1 MAIVKAEFNPI
12 FKEANMTRK
21 RYRAMKGSAG
31 SGKSVNVA
39 QDFVIKLGDI
49 RYKGA
54 NLLVVRKSESTHKY
68 STYAELTGAI
78 NRIYGTYADKY
89 WTMKLNP
96 LEIINKVTGS
106 SIIFRGVN
114 DAKQREK
121 LKSINF
127 SKGKLTWIWCEEAT
141 ELMES
146 DVDILDDR
154 LRGLLDNTNLY
165 YQMTFTFNPVS
176 STHWIK
182 RKYFDFESEDIFNH
196 HSTYLTNRFID
207 EAYHRRMLMRK
218 EQDPEGYKVYGLG
231 DWGETG
237 GAILKN
243 YLIHEFPTEF
253 ECFDNMRISQDFGF
267 NHANAILRVG
277 FKDGELYICN
287 EIYVHEKDTSEII
300 DIANRNNLEKTLF
313 MYCDSAEPDRIKM
326 WKKAGYKAKG
336 VKKGPGSVKA
346 QIDYLKQIRIHIHPS
361 CVNTIKEIQQW
372 KWKKDEKTG
381 LYLDEPVEFM
391 DDAMAALRY
400 SISDKLRSNGA
411 RILTPE
417 GRL

>member
-1 MAIVKAEFNPI
+1 MIVKIDFNPA
-12 FKEANMTRK
+12 FKGANFTKK

-39 QDFVIKLGDI
+39 QDYILKLGDKK
-49 RYKGA
+49 YQGA
-54 NLLVVRKSESTHKY
+54 NLLVVRKSEATHKY

-78 NRIYGTYADKY
+78 NRIYGKQADKY
-89 WTMKLNP
+89 WKTTLNP
-96 LEIINKVTGS
+96 LEIKSKVTGN

-127 SKGKLTWIWCEEAT
+127 SKGKLTWVWCEEAT

-146 DVDILDDR
+146 DIDILDDR
-154 LRGLLDNTNLY
+154 LRGILTNINLY

-176 STHWIK
+176 ATHWIK
-182 RKYFDFESEDIFNH
+182 RKYFDYKNDDIFTH
-196 HSTYLTNRFID
+196 HSTYLQNRFID
-207 EAYHRRMLMRK
+207 EAYYRRMQMRK

-231 DWGETG
+231 EWGETG

-243 YLIHEFPTEF
+243 YVIHEFPTEF
-253 ECFDNMRISQDFGF
+253 EYFDNMRLSQDFGF
-267 NHANAILRVG
+267 NHANAILRIG

-287 EIYVHEKDTSEII
+287 EIYVHEMDTSEII
-300 DIANRNNLEKTLF
+300 KIANSKGLEKNLF

-326 WKKAGYKAKG
+326 WKSAGYKAKG

-346 QIDYLKQIRIHIHPS
+346 QIDYLKQLRIHVHPS
-361 CVNTIKEIQQW
+361 CTNTIKEIQQW
-372 KWKKDEKTG
+372 KWKQDERTG

-400 SISDKLRSNGA
+400 SIDNKLKNNG
-411 RILTPE
+411 ISFLK
-417 GRL
+417 

>member
-1 MAIVKAEFNPI
+1 
-12 FKEANMTRK
+12 
-21 RYRAMKGSAG
+21 MKGSAG

-39 QDFVIKLGDI
+39 QDYILKLGDKK
-49 RYKGA
+49 YQGA
-54 NLLVVRKSESTHKY
+54 NLLVVRKSEATHKY

-78 NRIYGTYADKY
+78 NRIYGKQADKY
-89 WTMKLNP
+89 WKTTLNP
-96 LEIINKVTGS
+96 LEIKSKVTGN

-127 SKGKLTWIWCEEAT
+127 SKGKLTWVWCEEAT

-146 DVDILDDR
+146 DIDILDDR
-154 LRGLLDNTNLY
+154 LRGILTNPNLY

-176 STHWIK
+176 ATHWIK
-182 RKYFDFESEDIFNH
+182 RKYFDYKNDDIFTH
-196 HSTYLTNRFID
+196 HSTYLQNRFID
-207 EAYHRRMLMRK
+207 EAYYRRMKMRE

-231 DWGETG
+231 EWGETG

-243 YLIHEFPTEF
+243 YVIHEFPTEF
-253 ECFDNMRISQDFGF
+253 EYFDNMRLSQDFGF
-267 NHANAILRVG
+267 NHANAILRIG

-287 EIYVHEKDTSEII
+287 EIYVHEMDTSEII
-300 DIANRNNLEKTLF
+300 TIANSKGLEKSLF

-326 WKKAGYKAKG
+326 WKSAGYKAKG
-336 VKKGPGSVKA
+336 VKKGPGSIKA
-346 QIDYLKQIRIHIHPS
+346 QIDYLKQLRIHVHPS
-361 CVNTIKEIQQW
+361 CINTIKEIQQW
-372 KWKKDEKTG
+372 KWKQDERTG

-400 SISDKLRSNGA
+400 SIDNKLKNNGV
-411 RILTPE
+411 RILTPN
-417 GRL
+417 GRR

>member
-1 MAIVKAEFNPI
+1 MVIAMIVRIKFNPS
-12 FKEANMTRK
+12 FKETNFTKK

-39 QDFVIKLGDI
+39 QDYILKLGDKK
-49 RYKGA
+49 YQGA
-54 NLLVVRKSESTHKY
+54 NLLVVRKSEATHKY

-78 NRIYGTYADKY
+78 NRIYGKQADKY
-89 WTMKLNP
+89 WKTTLNP
-96 LEIINKVTGS
+96 LEIKSKVTGN

-146 DVDILDDR
+146 DIDILDDR
-154 LRGLLDNTNLY
+154 LRGLLTNPNLY

-176 STHWIK
+176 ATHWIK
-182 RKYFDFESEDIFNH
+182 RKYFDYKNDDIFTH
-196 HSTYLTNRFID
+196 HSTYLQNRFID
-207 EAYHRRMLMRK
+207 EAYYRRMQMRK
-218 EQDPEGYKVYGLG
+218 EQDPEGYRVYGLG
-231 DWGETG
+231 EWGETG

-243 YLIHEFPTEF
+243 YVIHEFPTEF
-253 ECFDNMRISQDFGF
+253 EYFDNMRLSQDFGF
-267 NHANAILRVG
+267 NHANVVLRIG

-287 EIYVHEKDTSEII
+287 EIYVHEMDTSEII
-300 DIANRNNLEKTLF
+300 KIANSRGLEKTLF

-326 WKKAGYKAKG
+326 WKSAGYKAKG
-336 VKKGPGSVKA
+336 VKKGAGSVKA
-346 QIDYLKQIRIHIHPS
+346 QIDYLKQLRIHVHPS
-361 CVNTIKEIQQW
+361 CTNTIKEIQQW
-372 KWKKDEKTG
+372 KWKQDERTG

-400 SISDKLRSNGA
+400 SIDNKLKNNG
-411 RILTPE
+411 ISFLK
-417 GRL
+417 

>member
-1 MAIVKAEFNPI
+1 MITRIDFNPA
-12 FKEANMTRK
+12 FKGANFTKK

-39 QDFVIKLGDI
+39 QDYILKLGDKK
-49 RYKGA
+49 YQGA
-54 NLLVVRKSESTHKY
+54 NLLVVRKSEATHKY

-78 NRIYGTYADKY
+78 NRIYGKQADKY
-89 WTMKLNP
+89 WKTTLNP
-96 LEIINKVTGS
+96 LEIKSKVTGN

-127 SKGKLTWIWCEEAT
+127 SKGKLTWVWCEEAT

-146 DVDILDDR
+146 DIDILDDR
-154 LRGLLDNTNLY
+154 LRGILTNPNLY

-176 STHWIK
+176 ATHWIK
-182 RKYFDFESEDIFNH
+182 RKYFDYKNDDIFTH
-196 HSTYLTNRFID
+196 HSTYLQNRFID
-207 EAYHRRMLMRK
+207 EAYYRRMQMRK

-231 DWGETG
+231 EWGETG

-243 YLIHEFPTEF
+243 YVIHEFPTEF
-253 ECFDNMRISQDFGF
+253 EYFDNMRLSQDFGF
-267 NHANAILRVG
+267 NHANVVLRIG
-277 FKDGELYICN
+277 FRDGELYICN
-287 EIYVHEKDTSEII
+287 EIYVHEMDTSEII
-300 DIANRNNLEKTLF
+300 KIANSKGLEKNLF

-326 WKKAGYKAKG
+326 WKSAGYKAKG

-346 QIDYLKQIRIHIHPS
+346 QIDYLKQLKIHVHPS
-361 CVNTIKEIQQW
+361 CTNTIKEIQQW
-372 KWKKDEKTG
+372 KWKQDERTG

-391 DDAMAALRY
+391 DDAMDALRY
-400 SISDKLRSNGA
+400 SIDNKLKNNG
-411 RILTPE
+411 ISFLK
-417 GRL
+417 

>member
-1 MAIVKAEFNPI
+1 MITRVQFNPS
-12 FKEANMTRK
+12 FREANFTKK
-21 RYRAMKGSAG
+21 RYRSMKGSAG

-39 QDFVIKLGDI
+39 QDYILKLGDKK
-49 RYKGA
+49 YQGA
-54 NLLVVRKSESTHKY
+54 NLLVVRKSEATHKY

-78 NRIYGTYADKY
+78 NRIYGKQADKY
-89 WTMKLNP
+89 WKTTLNP
-96 LEIINKVTGS
+96 LEIKSKVTGN

-127 SKGKLTWIWCEEAT
+127 SKGKLTWVWCEEAT

-146 DVDILDDR
+146 DIDILDDR
-154 LRGLLDNTNLY
+154 LRGILTNPNLY

-176 STHWIK
+176 ATHWIK
-182 RKYFDFESEDIFNH
+182 RKYFDYKNDDIFTH
-196 HSTYLTNRFID
+196 HSTYLQNRFID
-207 EAYHRRMLMRK
+207 EAYYRRMQMRK

-231 DWGETG
+231 EWGETG

-243 YLIHEFPTEF
+243 YVIHEFPTEF
-253 ECFDNMRISQDFGF
+253 EYFDNMRLSQDFGF
-267 NHANAILRVG
+267 NHANAILRIG

-287 EIYVHEKDTSEII
+287 EIYVHEMDTSEII
-300 DIANRNNLEKTLF
+300 KIANSKGLEKNLF

-326 WKKAGYKAKG
+326 WKSAGYKAKG

-346 QIDYLKQIRIHIHPS
+346 QIDYLKQLRIHVHPS
-361 CVNTIKEIQQW
+361 CTNTIKEIQQW
-372 KWKKDEKTG
+372 KWKQDERTG

-400 SISDKLRSNGA
+400 SIDNKLKNSGV
-411 RILTPE
+411 RILTPS
-417 GRL
+417 GRR

>member
-1 MAIVKAEFNPI
+1 MGITMIVRIDFNPV
-12 FKEANMTRK
+12 FKGANFTKK

-39 QDFVIKLGDI
+39 QDYILKLGDKK
-49 RYKGA
+49 YQGA
-54 NLLVVRKSESTHKY
+54 NLLVVRKSEATHKY

-78 NRIYGTYADKY
+78 NRIYGKQADKY
-89 WTMKLNP
+89 WKTTLNP
-96 LEIINKVTGS
+96 LEIKSKVTGN

-127 SKGKLTWIWCEEAT
+127 SKGKLTWVWCEEAT

-146 DVDILDDR
+146 DIDILDDR
-154 LRGLLDNTNLY
+154 LRGILTNPNLY

-176 STHWIK
+176 ATHWIK
-182 RKYFDFESEDIFNH
+182 RKYFDYKNDDIFTH
-196 HSTYLTNRFID
+196 HSTYLQNRFID
-207 EAYHRRMLMRK
+207 EAYYRRMQMRK

-231 DWGETG
+231 EWGETG

-243 YLIHEFPTEF
+243 YVIHEFPTGF
-253 ECFDNMRISQDFGF
+253 EYFDNMRLSQDFGF
-267 NHANAILRVG
+267 NHANAILRIG

-287 EIYVHEKDTSEII
+287 EIYVHEMDTSEII
-300 DIANRNNLEKTLF
+300 KIANSKGLEKNLF

-326 WKKAGYKAKG
+326 WKSAGYKAKG

-346 QIDYLKQIRIHIHPS
+346 QIDYLKQLRIHVHPS
-361 CVNTIKEIQQW
+361 CINTIKEIQQW
-372 KWKKDEKTG
+372 KWKQDERTG

-400 SISDKLRSNGA
+400 SIDSKLKNNG
-411 RILTPE
+411 ISFLK
-417 GRL
+417 

>member
-1 MAIVKAEFNPI
+1 MIVRIKFNPS
-12 FKEANMTRK
+12 FKETNFTKK

-39 QDFVIKLGDI
+39 QDYILKLGDKK
-49 RYKGA
+49 YQGA
-54 NLLVVRKSESTHKY
+54 NLLVVRKSEATHKY

-78 NRIYGTYADKY
+78 NRIYGKQADKY
-89 WTMKLNP
+89 WKTTLNP
-96 LEIINKVTGS
+96 LEIKSKVTGN

-146 DVDILDDR
+146 DIDILDDR
-154 LRGLLDNTNLY
+154 LRGILTNPNLY

-176 STHWIK
+176 ATHWIK
-182 RKYFDFESEDIFNH
+182 RKYFDYKNDDIFTH
-196 HSTYLTNRFID
+196 HSTYLQNRFID
-207 EAYHRRMLMRK
+207 EAYYRRMQMRK
-218 EQDPEGYKVYGLG
+218 EQDPEGYRVYGLG
-231 DWGETG
+231 EWGETG

-243 YLIHEFPTEF
+243 YVIHEFPTEF
-253 ECFDNMRISQDFGF
+253 EYFDNMRLSQDFGF
-267 NHANAILRVG
+267 NHANVVLRIG

-287 EIYVHEKDTSEII
+287 EIYVHEMDTSEII
-300 DIANRNNLEKTLF
+300 KIANSKGLEKNLF

-326 WKKAGYKAKG
+326 WKSAGYRAKS

-346 QIDYLKQIRIHIHPS
+346 QIDYLKQLRIHVHPS
-361 CVNTIKEIQQW
+361 CTNTIKEIQQW
-372 KWKKDEKTG
+372 KWKQDERTG

-400 SISDKLRSNGA
+400 SIDNKLKNNG
-411 RILTPE
+411 ISFLK
-417 GRL
+417 

>member
-1 MAIVKAEFNPI
+1 MIVRIDFNPV
-12 FKEANMTRK
+12 FKGANFTKK

-39 QDFVIKLGDI
+39 QDYILKLGDKK
-49 RYKGA
+49 YQGA
-54 NLLVVRKSESTHKY
+54 NLLVVRKSEATHKY

-78 NRIYGTYADKY
+78 NRIYGKQADKY
-89 WTMKLNP
+89 WKTTLNP
-96 LEIINKVTGS
+96 LEIKNKVTGN

-127 SKGKLTWIWCEEAT
+127 SKGKLTWVWCEEAT

-146 DVDILDDR
+146 DIDILDDR
-154 LRGLLDNTNLY
+154 LRGILTNPNLY

-176 STHWIK
+176 ATHWIK
-182 RKYFDFESEDIFNH
+182 RKYFDYKNDDIFTH
-196 HSTYLTNRFID
+196 HSTYLQNRFID
-207 EAYHRRMLMRK
+207 EAYYRRMQMRK

-231 DWGETG
+231 EWGETG

-243 YLIHEFPTEF
+243 YVIHEFPTEF
-253 ECFDNMRISQDFGF
+253 EYFDNMRLSQDFGF
-267 NHANAILRVG
+267 NHANVVLRIG

-287 EIYVHEKDTSEII
+287 EIYVHEMDTSEII
-300 DIANRNNLEKTLF
+300 RIANIKGLEKNLF

-326 WKKAGYKAKG
+326 WKSAGYKAKG

-346 QIDYLKQIRIHIHPS
+346 QIDYLKQLRIHVHPS
-361 CVNTIKEIQQW
+361 CTNTIKEIQQW
-372 KWKKDEKTG
+372 KWKQDERTG

-400 SISDKLRSNGA
+400 SIDNKLKNSGV
-411 RILTPE
+411 RILTPS
-417 GRL
+417 GRR

>member
-1 MAIVKAEFNPI
+1 MIVRIDFNPV
-12 FKEANMTRK
+12 FKGANFTKK

-39 QDFVIKLGDI
+39 QDYILKLGDKK
-49 RYKGA
+49 YQGA
-54 NLLVVRKSESTHKY
+54 NLLVVRKSEATHKY

-78 NRIYGTYADKY
+78 NRIYGKQADKY
-89 WTMKLNP
+89 WKTTLNP
-96 LEIINKVTGS
+96 LEIKSKVTGN

-127 SKGKLTWIWCEEAT
+127 SKGKLTWVWCEEAT

-146 DVDILDDR
+146 DIDILDDR
-154 LRGLLDNTNLY
+154 LRGILTNPNLY

-176 STHWIK
+176 ATHWIK
-182 RKYFDFESEDIFNH
+182 RKYFDYKNDDIFTH
-196 HSTYLTNRFID
+196 HSTYLQNRFID
-207 EAYHRRMLMRK
+207 EAYYRRMQMRK

-231 DWGETG
+231 EWGETG

-243 YLIHEFPTEF
+243 YVIHEFPTGF
-253 ECFDNMRISQDFGF
+253 EYFDNMRLSQDFGF
-267 NHANAILRVG
+267 NHANAILRIG

-287 EIYVHEKDTSEII
+287 EIYVHEMDTSEII
-300 DIANRNNLEKTLF
+300 KIANSKGLEKNLF

-326 WKKAGYKAKG
+326 WKSAGYKAKG

-346 QIDYLKQIRIHIHPS
+346 QIDYLKQLRIHVHPS
-361 CVNTIKEIQQW
+361 CINTIKEIQQW
-372 KWKKDEKTG
+372 KWKQDERTG

-400 SISDKLRSNGA
+400 SIDSKLKNNG
-411 RILTPE
+411 ISFLK
-417 GRL
+417 